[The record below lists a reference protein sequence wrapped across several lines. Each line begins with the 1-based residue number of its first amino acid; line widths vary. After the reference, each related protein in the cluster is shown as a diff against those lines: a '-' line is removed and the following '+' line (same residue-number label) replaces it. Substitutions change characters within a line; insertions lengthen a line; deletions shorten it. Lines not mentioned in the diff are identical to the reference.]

1 MVVYYLTV
9 RLVNEERSLE
19 FEIEVGMVEGQEY
32 KFIGEGEPH
41 IDGEPGDL
49 IIKVQQALHPRSV
62 GSSVVLLVLCYAGPG
77 RWCKYWHRL
86 LG

>member
-1 MVVYYLTV
+1 MFFVIMIIIVLTRSIFFYH
-9 RLVNEERSLE
+9 RLVNEERTLE

-49 IIKVQQALHPRSV
+49 IIKIKQAPHP
-62 GSSVVLLVLCYAGPG
+62 
-77 RWCKYWHRL
+77 K
-86 LG
+86 